1 VADRPQFTPE
11 LFPPVGDNIA
21 HAYTRPS
28 STHRQGRANMTNF
41 ATVSLIRVEHMGYGT
56 AIWLRRTGAAC

>member
-1 VADRPQFTPE
+1 M
-11 LFPPVGDNIA
+11 I
-21 HAYTRPS
+21 
-28 STHRQGRANMTNF
+28 NF